1 MKLLRLGPALGALG
15 IVTAACSPAVDP
27 AASGTSAELD
37 MVLLVVDGLRV
48 DRLDALLAAPSL
60 APLAE
65 LLDGDDVLRFDRA
78 YAPSSLAEQ
87 SLASLFSGRLPTHGG
102 GIGLV
107 EAQPSPDATTL
118 ATRLRRAGY
127 RTGFVSQ
134 QPWAARPGFTRGFDG
149 LQVATAGDD
158 ARAPIAHVALRVLAE
173 DLAGPSPANA
183 PRAPF
188 LLVAHWAAPDLSR
201 GAAAGRSIEAIA
213 SAYDDAM
220 LEKLHDAA
228 ALLAGLVG
236 PSGAAEREAL
246 SRVVVVLTSSHG
258 FELLEHGDI
267 GSGFTLHEEVVRVP
281 LVVRLP
287 DRDGRA
293 ITEPVST
300 VRLLPTLLELAR
312 VEPASGEPTDVT
324 DDRSL
329 LLPSAETPQDPATP
343 VIAELVV
350 RERAI
355 ARAVLDGRYKYLQVL
370 RDAPIADRGVIEAGY
385 EELQAGMASGAIST
399 PPLFGDPVAESL
411 LRLGDDLREEQL
423 PLAAHAPLLSRLR
436 AVLRD
441 YARLCESTGFTPPA
455 ITERMPIDPNDVREL
470 EALGYM

>member
-1 MKLLRLGPALGALG
+1 MKQLGIGTALVTLG
-15 IVTAACSPAVDP
+15 IVVVACSPAGGP
-27 AASGTSAELD
+27 AASGTSPELD
-37 MVLLVVDGLRV
+37 IVLLVVDGLRV
-48 DRLDALLAAPSL
+48 DRFDALLAAPSL

-65 LLDGDDVLRFDRA
+65 VLDGDGVLRFERA

-87 SLASLFSGRLPTHGG
+87 SLASLFTGRLPTHGG

-134 QPWAARPGFTRGFDG
+134 QPWAARPGFSRGFDG

-158 ARAPIAHVALRVLAE
+158 ARTPIAKVALRVLTE
-173 DLAGPSPANA
+173 DLSAPSPGGAA
-183 PRAPF
+183 RAPF
-188 LLVAHWAAPDLSR
+188 LLVAHWAAPDLHR
-201 GAAAGRSIEAIA
+201 GDATGRSIEAIV
-213 SAYDDAM
+213 SAYDDAVRDN
-220 LEKLHDAA
+220 LQDAA
-228 ALLAGLVG
+228 AVLAGLVDS
-236 PSGAAEREAL
+236 SGTAERDAL

-281 LVVRLP
+281 LVLRLP
-287 DRDGRA
+287 DHEGRA

-300 VRLLPTLLELAR
+300 VRLLPTLLALAR
-312 VEPASGEPTDVT
+312 VEAASGEPADMT

-329 LLPSAETPQDPATP
+329 LLPGAETPEDGAKP

-355 ARAVLDGRYKYLQVL
+355 ARAVIDGRDKYLQVL
-370 RDAPIADRGVIEAGY
+370 RDAPVADRAVIEAGY
-385 EELQAGMASGAIST
+385 EELQAAMTGGAIPT
-399 PPLFGDPVAESL
+399 PPLFGDPVAEAL

-423 PLAAHAPLLSRLR
+423 PLTAHAPLLSRSR